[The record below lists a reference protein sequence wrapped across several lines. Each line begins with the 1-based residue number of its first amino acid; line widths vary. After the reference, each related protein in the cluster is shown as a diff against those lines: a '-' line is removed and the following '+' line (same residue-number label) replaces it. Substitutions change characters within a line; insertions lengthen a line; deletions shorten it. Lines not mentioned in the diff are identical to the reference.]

1 MSLSAFTPNPN
12 GPGGTISVY
21 LNGQLVGTWNVTS
34 NNGTLVPNGEYH
46 FVLLEHTTDGNTVQ
60 MERDA
65 FIPTFHGEPVA
76 FWAFPAKAQQ
86 GESVTFTA
94 SFAGT
99 VADGQSTIKVY
110 AVSGEL
116 IRTLPISNGTA
127 SWDLR
132 NLDGASLSAGLY
144 LAVLDGVDPRNG
156 QSFRKVVK
164 ILVNH

>member
-1 MSLSAFTPNPN
+1 MSLSPFVPNPD
-12 GPGGTISVY
+12 GPGGAISVF
-21 LNGQLVGTWNVTS
+21 LNGQLVGTWNATN
-34 NNGTLVPNGEYH
+34 NNGILVPNGQYH
-46 FVLLEHTTDGNTVQ
+46 FVLLEHGADGNTVQ

-76 FWAFPAKAQQ
+76 FSAWPNS
-86 GESVTFTA
+86 GEPGDVIKFNA

-99 VADGQSTIKVY
+99 PADGQSTIKVY

-116 IRTLPISNGTA
+116 VQTVPISNGAA
-127 SWDLR
+127 SWNLR
-132 NLDGASLSAGLY
+132 NADGSSLSSGLY

-156 QSFRKVVK
+156 QGFHKVVK